1 MHLKKSKFQVHLVF
15 KVFCFFCFFKR
26 KVNGVV
32 LMEEIMGKISATWPT
47 DQEWVTL

>member
-1 MHLKKSKFQVHLVF
+1 MHLKKIQIPSSPSFQSFL
-15 KVFCFFCFFKR
+15 FFCFFKR